1 MIDSKGVVSYASFI
15 NSLEKIGVTHAL
27 YLDMGR
33 GWNHSWYRDNKGTV
47 VEIHPKTHSYT
58 TNWIVFKL

>member
-1 MIDSKGVVSYASFI
+1 MFTELIPLTGI
-15 NSLEKIGVTHAL
+15 L
-27 YLDMGR
+27 YNLDMGR

-58 TNWIVFKL
+58 TNWLVFKK

>member
-15 NSLEKIGVTHAL
+15 ESLEKIGVTHAL

-58 TNWIVFKL
+58 TNWIVFMK